1 MEPLKSFLLF
11 LAGAALASAL
21 FIFGV
26 DRGLPHWLAFWRE
39 EPLALT
45 VDAPFVPPDAQG
57 CQQTYAIDNRTDQ
70 KLFLTMNAATPPPYD
85 PYAPDRES
93 AYRPYAPPDYKSDV
107 SRDDSDVS
115 LPESELPSIAPPDD
129 HGDGATQDS
138 DTTYGS
144 GAYEQPPRRN
154 YGAPTGYGMQTD
166 YGPQQGYGSPGG
178 YAAPAS
184 RSYDVPPTPYPSPDV
199 GPPSPDYPPPGSD
212 QGVSLVPPAVGP
224 GPSEIKPGQIYFPTT
239 EGGCDDAAHTVT
251 IELRDKDRAEDR
263 YEGRY
268 QRR

>member
-1 MEPLKSFLLF
+1 MEPLKPLLLF

-39 EPLALT
+39 EPLAVT
-45 VDAPFVPPDAQG
+45 IDAPFVPPDAQG

-70 KLFLTMNAATPPPYD
+70 KLFLTMNAATPPLYD

-93 AYRPYAPPDYKSDV
+93 AYRPYAPPDYKSDAT
-107 SRDDSDVS
+107 RDNSDVS
-115 LPESELPSIAPPDD
+115 LPQSELPSIAPPDNQ
-129 HGDGATQDS
+129 GDGATQDS
-138 DTTYGS
+138 DDTYGG
-144 GAYEQPPRRN
+144 GADEQPPQR
-154 YGAPTGYGMQTD
+154 GAPSGYGVQTGYG
-166 YGPQQGYGSPGG
+166 PRSGYGSPGG
-178 YAAPAS
+178 YAT
-184 RSYDVPPTPYPSPDV
+184 RPPRNDYGAQTPYPSPDV
-199 GPPSPDYPPPGSD
+199 GPPSSDYPPPGYD
-212 QGVSLVPPAVGP
+212 QGISLVPPAAGSSP
-224 GPSEIKPGQIYFPTT
+224 NEIKPGQIYFPTT

-251 IELRDKDRAEDR
+251 IELRDKVRSEDR